1 MERLSPKSNIV
12 FSQPIEERFDEMLEG
27 TKAELSVKIY
37 GDDYDVLDRLARQI
51 KGILEKTPGA
61 GEIEYETEGRTG
73 QLLIE
78 AKHDQLQ
85 RYGLSAGEVN
95 KAVSA
100 ALAGKVV
107 GTAIDG
113 EKRYQIVVRMPEE
126 FRADDEKIRQLPLRV
141 GDHGLI
147 KLGEVAELKTV
158 EVVEPI
164 LRDEGRRRAA
174 LLDNLSTRD
183 VEGFVRSAE
192 HRIKQDMNMPAG

>member
-1 MERLSPKSNIV
+1 
-12 FSQPIEERFDEMLEG
+12 
-27 TKAELSVKIY
+27 
-37 GDDYDVLDRLARQI
+37 GDDYEELDKLADQI
-51 KGILEKTPGA
+51 KDIVEHTPGA
-61 GEIEYETEGRTG
+61 EEVEHETEGRTP

-85 RYGLSAGEVN
+85 RYSLSAGEVN

-113 EKRYQIVVRMPEE
+113 EKRYQIVVRMPDQ
-126 FRADDEKIRQLPLRV
+126 FRGSDEQIRQLPLRV

-147 KLGEVAELKTV
+147 KLGDVAELKTV

-164 LRDEGRRRAA
+164 LRDDGHRRAA
-174 LLDNLSTRD
+174 LLVNLDRSEERR
-183 VEGFVRSAE
+183 VGKEGRCGVCR
-192 HRIKQDMNMPAG
+192 